1 MISAVLMGAVVM
13 AAVVALVMGVKEML
27 FPSGDRP
34 TPTCC
39 RCGKKIEAP
48 DECMFLLP
56 GYRMPCGKCLDEMY
70 E

>member
-13 AAVVALVMGVKEML
+13 AAVVALVMILKEML

-56 GYRMPCGKCLDEMY
+56 GYKRACYECLDDMR
-70 E
+70 